1 MIQQVPHGL
10 WQPGGSELQAP
21 QAQLPSYPEAQSSA
35 AVLRVTVFLLRQSG
49 LWLEG
54 QLVSWR

>member
-10 WQPGGSELQAP
+10 WQPGGPELQAP

-49 LWLEG
+49 LWLED